1 MSLLVIFDATYIE
14 IFGGGVVLLVHS
26 QIELLII
33 ASMSAISQSK

>member
-14 IFGGGVVLLVHS
+14 IFGGVVLLVHS